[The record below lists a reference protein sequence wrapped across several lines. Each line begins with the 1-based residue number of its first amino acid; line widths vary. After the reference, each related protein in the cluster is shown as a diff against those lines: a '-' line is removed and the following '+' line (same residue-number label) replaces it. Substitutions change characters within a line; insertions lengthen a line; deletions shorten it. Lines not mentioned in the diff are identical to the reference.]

1 MSKDLEIHL
10 YLLRN
15 LAGDGFDNMVYHLD
29 TGTRL
34 KKTGAM
40 QKLQTLDIDSRNRK
54 VNISHNLEI
63 YISQFKRSD
72 YLHSF
77 KCLPFS
83 LDEDK
88 SMQLNL

>member
-63 YISQFKRSD
+63 YIPQFKRSA
-72 YLHSF
+72 LLTVTVSLCTASNV
-77 KCLPFS
+77 CLS
-83 LDEDK
+83 QQ
-88 SMQLNL
+88 SG